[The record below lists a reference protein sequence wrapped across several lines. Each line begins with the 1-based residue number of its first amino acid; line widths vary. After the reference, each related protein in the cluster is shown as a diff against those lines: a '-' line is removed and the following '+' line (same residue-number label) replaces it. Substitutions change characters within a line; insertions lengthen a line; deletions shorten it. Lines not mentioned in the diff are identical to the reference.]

1 MIDLAAECPP
11 RDPRELLAE
20 FARTGD
26 QSPFEEIVRRYGAM
40 VYNVCYEVTSNRHDS
55 EDATQ
60 AAFLS
65 LAVQARSG
73 QQILAIGPWLQQ
85 VARRMSLDI
94 NRSRRR
100 RKTREEKHS
109 FAREDRLRESASNGD
124 GNGHAPDRA
133 AGWEELRH
141 VIQEEIDQ
149 LPAKYRAPLLLH
161 YYGGMSRE
169 EMAKEL
175 GCRTNTL
182 GVRLHR
188 AREMLGKRL
197 SKRGVALSA
206 VMFGVL
212 LTEVIRSVVS
222 QRMIE
227 STAQAALWMSAGHP
241 YACGL
246 VSAEVASLARNAGVA
261 IAAARVKIAASFALF
276 AGGAFAAGAEVAA
289 HVGMLGLP
297 RLGDFAPS
305 RLIEKLFKGGDAL
318 PEMRVE
324 ATKNQDDQAI
334 AGGPAAPAPQWVGM
348 DNRAAGGRPLVTDS
362 NPKVARSQQP
372 PPPITPSIGGAVDAQ
387 IAGLRSPAWRDVG
400 PTPGTSAVATDAP
413 PVAPKPGGSN
423 QPTPAYASGGG
434 GGGGSGG
441 ASGGTGPQEPP
452 LPPGRGGV
460 KPRTDVASDGF
471 RPPAA
476 PRKLEVQGHRPDDG
490 LAALGP
496 ELNAGPGDGS
506 GLVVT
511 VPKPVTAGGLNSGTG
526 KSPVSSTVLASRNGS
541 GGQAGHASGS
551 GGGGGTYVYDRANA
565 DSAGGGSSANG
576 ASGSGANGA
585 SGSGGRLVAVASGSN
600 WQSASNIG
608 PRAVMATIPDWAA
621 PPQTPA
627 TDVPTPAPGP
637 VVQPAPQ
644 PIPVPETTP
653 AAPFGGTTSGGVL
666 QISTAYQAA
675 GAETFD
681 QVLSGGRGPALF
693 QVDAGQSAVSAE
705 VVLGY
710 SGTGVAIQTGGTN
723 AVDALF
729 MGVMTSGRGL
739 YQLTGGELAIRRTP
753 NGPLAAAH
761 SLEIG
766 SAGEGVFLIGGA
778 GGTGQVTE
786 TGDGRGVDLKV
797 GGSLSAK
804 ATLRGWG
811 KVGLTGTLT
820 NGGQVI
826 ADGYGQ
832 LRTLDLTSFA
842 HVDRNYRNRDTRG
855 WYALNKGALALPVI
869 GTAAGTGTYTWGD
882 DAATPTISYVN
893 AVRATV
899 TDAADVGDL
908 AISLLALDRDDVPA
922 RPEGHHFIGLW
933 SWSLTGADGEP
944 LTTGGV
950 DLAVRYDA
958 ALAADLGLDENV
970 LKLWKYEA
978 GNWVRLDGDPTFVR
992 DTELHTLTV
1001 HVDGNELT
1009 YFAVSA
1015 PEPGAIGVI
1024 VVGAGVWLGR
1034 RRRR

>member
-40 VYNVCYEVTSNRHDS
+40 VYNVCYEVTGNRHDS

-85 VARRMSLDI
+85 VSRRMSLDI

-109 FAREDRLRESASNGD
+109 FAREDRMRESAGNGD

-197 SKRGVALSA
+197 TKRGVALSG

-289 HVGMLGLP
+289 HIGMPGLP
-297 RLGDFAPS
+297 RLGDYAPS

-318 PEMRVE
+318 PEIRVE
-324 ATKNQDDQAI
+324 APKKQDDGAI
-334 AGGPAAPAPQWVGM
+334 AGAPGATPVQPATSDWRPPNVPL
-348 DNRAAGGRPLVTDS
+348 AGNEPNSKMGKT
-362 NPKVARSQQP
+362 Q
-372 PPPITPSIGGAVDAQ
+372 IGGAPATASTDPQPGVT
-387 IAGLRSPAWRDVG
+387 RSPWWREPA
-400 PTPGTSAVATDAP
+400 PTPGTSVASGGAPAQPKSGGASDAT
-413 PVAPKPGGSN
+413 PVYASDRGG
-423 QPTPAYASGGG
+423 SGGG
-434 GGGGSGG
+434 GGGGGG
-441 ASGGTGPQEPP
+441 DGGSTKQDSPV
-452 LPPGRGGV
+452 PPGRGGV

-471 RPPAA
+471 RPPA
-476 PRKLEVQGHRPDDG
+476 PQRNLEVDDRRPGDK
-490 LAALGP
+490 LATLGP
-496 ELNAGPGDGS
+496 DLSAGPDGS
-506 GLVVT
+506 GGGLSVT
-511 VPKPVTAGGLNSGTG
+511 VPKTVTPGGLNSGSG
-526 KSPVSSTVLASRNGS
+526 KSPVSGTVLASRTNSGGIVRHGS
-541 GGQAGHASGS
+541 G
-551 GGGGGTYVYDRANA
+551 
-565 DSAGGGSSANG
+565 AGGGASSYVPTTGSSNDAGG
-576 ASGSGANGA
+576 AGTAGGPGAPVFAAADHVGST
-585 SGSGGRLVAVASGSN
+585 SSSV
-600 WQSASNIG
+600 G
-608 PRAVMATIPDWAA
+608 PRVGAFPSV
-621 PPQTPA
+621 PQDTSTPQADLGIDTPQVTPA
-627 TDVPTPAPGP
+627 GP
-637 VVQPAPQ
+637 VVRPMPQPV
-644 PIPVPETTP
+644 PIPVPQGTP
-653 AAPFGGTTSGGVL
+653 DSPFGGTKVGAGL
-666 QISTAYQAA
+666 QISTAYRDG

-681 QVLSGGRGPALF
+681 QVMAGGRGAALF
-693 QVDAGQSAVSAE
+693 ELGAGQTSTTAE

-710 SGTGVAIQTGGTN
+710 SGTGVAIQTGGSNT
-723 AVDALF
+723 VDGLF
-729 MGVMTSGRGL
+729 MGVMSSGRGL
-739 YQLTGGELAIRRTP
+739 YQLTGGEFAITRTP
-753 NGPLAAAH
+753 NDPLAAAH
-761 SLEIG
+761 VVEIG

-778 GGTGQVTE
+778 GGSGLITE

-842 HVDRNYRNRDTRG
+842 HVDRSYRNRDTRG
-855 WYALNKGALALPVI
+855 WYAVNKGALALPVI

-893 AVRATV
+893 AVRAAV

-933 SWSLTGADGEP
+933 SWSLTGENGEA
-944 LTTGGV
+944 LSAGGV
-950 DLAVRYDA
+950 DLTVRYDA
-958 ALAADLGLDENV
+958 ALAADLGLDENI

-1024 VVGAGVWLGR
+1024 MIGAGVWLGR
-1034 RRRR
+1034 RRRRRR